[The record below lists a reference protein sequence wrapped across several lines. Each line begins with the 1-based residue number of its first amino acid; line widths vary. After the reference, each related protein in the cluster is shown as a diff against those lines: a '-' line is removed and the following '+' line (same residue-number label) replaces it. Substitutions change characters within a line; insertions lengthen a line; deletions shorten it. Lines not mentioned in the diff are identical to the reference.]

1 MKLVIFDLDQTLV
14 DLISIHNEV
23 TQALFLKEFGVK
35 VRLTDIDFAGKSL
48 NDVFK
53 ELAASK
59 DIIGPDYERKRVG
72 LLQKYDELFARRIP
86 EDGSKFVL
94 PGARELIK
102 ELSRLGHFVVL
113 YTGGSRS
120 IGENVLRIT
129 GLRRYFRLM
138 FYGTEFKARADMVSI
153 AIEQADIAT
162 GLSFR
167 GKDVVIVGDPIRD
180 IECGKIFHALTISIA
195 TGFHSSSQLKANG
208 PDYLF
213 PNLKQWK
220 KIAGLINS

>member
-23 TQALFLKEFGVK
+23 TQALFLKEFGINAK
-35 VRLTDIDFAGKSL
+35 LTDIDFAGKSIT
-48 NDVFK
+48 DVFR

-59 DIIGPDYERKRVG
+59 NIIGLDYERKRAG
-72 LLQKYDELFARRIP
+72 LLQKYDELFARTIP

-113 YTGGSRS
+113 YTGGSRN

-129 GLRRYFRLM
+129 GLRKYFRLM
-138 FYGTEFKARADMVSI
+138 FYGTEFKARADMVSM
-153 AIEQADIAT
+153 AIERAGIAT
-162 GLSFR
+162 GLSFQ
-167 GKDVVIVGDPIRD
+167 GKDVVIVGDSIRD
-180 IECGKIFHALTISIA
+180 IECGKIFHALTISVA
-195 TGFHSSSQLKANG
+195 TGFHSPSQLKAED

-220 KIAGLINS
+220 KIAGVINS